1 MTVQIEYSI
10 ERNEEEH
17 EALKDKDTM
26 MEERDL
32 EEYKNH
38 DMTKPQRA
46 VDTPWE
52 MNTILGMK

>member
-10 ERNEEEH
+10 EQNEEEH

-46 VDTPWE
+46 VNTP
-52 MNTILGMK
+52 